1 MYFYQS
7 RFLNYIFVF
16 AVGLIFIITPT
27 ALTTASVNN
36 TNSFYPDLFL
46 CFIFSSALNRP
57 KTINLYLILFLLLF
71 SDILQMKPIGLLTIL
86 LLTCIIVIKRYQ
98 LQLENSSF
106 FIHYVVFFTV
116 VSCLQILNLFLHH
129 IFFIPKLSFFTVL
142 NQTIFLT
149 KTLRIINVLLRAL
162 LLQYTNPHFAN
173 TPFYL

>member
-116 VSCLQILNLFLHH
+116 VSCVQILNLFLHH

-142 NQTIFLT
+142 NQTIFTIMCYPLFDIPY
-149 KTLRIINVLLRAL
+149 KLLSA
-162 LLQYTNPHFAN
+162 QKK
-173 TPFYL
+173 